1 MQNIKVPRVVD
12 PMFPQIAKEVALNFW
27 QTTELGF
34 LALGLSV
41 YAAVGSDDTWNRFET
56 PFFAQLIYQQTI
68 PELITRV

>member
-1 MQNIKVPRVVD
+1 MATPLHLMQNIKVPRVVD

-41 YAAVGSDDTWNRFET
+41 YAAVGSDDT
-56 PFFAQLIYQQTI
+56 
-68 PELITRV
+68 